1 MSSTRKEYPQ
11 AELSRQLLCDG
22 LLKLMEK
29 MEYKNISVSK
39 LCTTA
44 DVARRTFYRHFET
57 IDDVLRYK
65 LDKITDEF
73 IDYFLLNYHGI
84 SLEHIVEI
92 FFTFWEQHRDFLL
105 LLRKNHLMHVL
116 SDIVLPAM
124 RKGIRQL
131 SLGNNANKPTADE
144 MLSLSKSID
153 EQEQLDYMFFFMSG
167 GIMSLL
173 TRWLDS
179 SDAPNAQEMGLIAR
193 NTVCFFAT
201 DNKKW

>member
-1 MSSTRKEYPQ
+1 MSAPRKEYPQ
-11 AELSRQLLCDG
+11 AELSRQLLCEG

-29 MEYKNISVSK
+29 TEYKNISVSK

-65 LDKITDEF
+65 LDKITDDF
-73 IDYFLLNYHGI
+73 IDYFLQNYHGN
-84 SLEHIVEI
+84 SLENIVEL
-92 FFTFWEQHRDFLL
+92 FFTFWEQHRTFLL

-131 SLGNNANKPTADE
+131 SLGNNANEPTADE
-144 MLSLSKSID
+144 ILALSESID

-173 TRWLDS
+173 TRWLDIC
-179 SDAPNAQEMGLIAR
+179 DAPNAQEMGLIAR
-193 NTVCFFAT
+193 NTVSFF
-201 DNKKW
+201 NINQK